1 MKKSLLNLRKKGYR
15 CIYVLSVFLLTGVL
29 LSSMHTITPQE
40 DLMSELDK
48 STSIF
53 QKELDESHRKLVLQ
67 HQNDEIRKQIQ
78 EQTV

>member
-1 MKKSLLNLRKKGYR
+1 
-15 CIYVLSVFLLTGVL
+15 
-29 LSSMHTITPQE
+29 MHTITPQE